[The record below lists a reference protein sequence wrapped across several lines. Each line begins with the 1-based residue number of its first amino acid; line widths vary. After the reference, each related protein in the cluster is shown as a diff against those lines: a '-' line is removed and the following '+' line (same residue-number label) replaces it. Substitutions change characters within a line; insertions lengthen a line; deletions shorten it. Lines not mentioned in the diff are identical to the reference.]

1 MRKLLPIAFL
11 IFLLLGLLSASRNLP
26 FSSGSLPASRNPIP
40 ISRDPISLLRDTRT
54 TDPSIIDCA
63 PPLNPQAIRPGENGK
78 YAPVFPGWGH
88 YHYPVRTNN
97 DSTQFFFDQGLSMYY
112 SYHLTEALASFKEA
126 ARRDPA
132 CTMAYWGQ
140 ALSMGPY
147 YNSYSYKMPAAVL
160 PALEKMNRSAASG
173 TEKEKD
179 LVAAMNKRYSDD
191 LSDTRRP
198 ELNRAY
204 SEHLATLLKKYPADP
219 DVKALYIDA
228 VMLEHSWDFWET
240 NGTPKAWTP
249 ELVTYCAQILTDH
262 PTHPAALHYQ
272 IHLVEASL
280 HPETA
285 LHSADVL
292 KSTMPGVPHM
302 VHMSSHMYQRN
313 GLYVDGVGINEK
325 ATLLQIYYDSMAP
338 NLELGTFALTHF
350 EGVGSFCAMNANMYA
365 AGVRFSTR
373 LHNVFSTTYRARL
386 SNTFF
391 QYLYMMPMFV
401 GIRSGKWAN
410 VLAQPL
416 PDSSLHY
423 AALLDNFGRGLAF
436 LRKHDTV
443 SARLQLDKLRS
454 SLKDNSLAIRNAP
467 FNTPLQ
473 SAMIA
478 QGILAGELSLSEGKP
493 DEAIRSFEEAVSWED
508 RLIYR
513 EPNDWPI
520 PARHFLGACLLQL
533 SRAAEAEK
541 IYRQDL
547 VFNPG
552 NGWALLGLC
561 QSLANQHKVTE
572 AAKYKAGYIRAF
584 SNADELPPASV
595 Y

>member
-1 MRKLLPIAFL
+1 MRALPIAFL
-11 IFLLLGLLSASRNLP
+11 IFLLLGLLSASRNTSPLP
-26 FSSGSLPASRNPIP
+26 RNTSLPRDALSLPRDSRTADQVVIE
-40 ISRDPISLLRDTRT
+40 
-54 TDPSIIDCA
+54 CA
-63 PPLNPQAIRPGENGK
+63 PPLNPQAIHPDENGK

-88 YHYPVRTNN
+88 YSYRIRTSN
-97 DSTQFFFDQGLSMYY
+97 DSTQFFFDQGLSLYY

-160 PALEKMNRSAASG
+160 PALVKMNQSAASA

-191 LSDTRRP
+191 PSDTRRP
-198 ELNRAY
+198 QLNRAY
-204 SEHLATLLKKYPADP
+204 SEYLATLIKKYPDDP
-219 DVKALYIDA
+219 DIKALYVDA

-249 ELVTYCAQILTDH
+249 ELVSYCAEILKSH

-292 KSTMPGVPHM
+292 KNLMPGVSHM

-313 GLYVDGVGINEK
+313 GLYAEGVGINQK
-325 ATLLQIYYDSMAP
+325 AALLRLQYNSMAP
-338 NLELGTFALTHF
+338 NIGLGTIELTHY
-350 EGVGSFCAMNANMYA
+350 EGVGSFCAMNANMYT
-365 AGVRFSTR
+365 AGEQFSAR
-373 LHNVFSTTYRARL
+373 LRDALSTTFKPRL
-386 SNTFF
+386 SSTFF

-401 GIRSGKWAN
+401 DVRSGKWA
-410 VLAQPL
+410 AIIAEPL
-416 PDSSLHY
+416 PDTSLHY
-423 AALLDNFGRGLAF
+423 ACLLDAFGRGLAC
-436 LRKHDTV
+436 LNQHDTA
-443 SARLQLDKLRS
+443 SARGQLQKLRS
-454 SLKDNSLAIRNAP
+454 MLKDNSLQDRNLPFNAP
-467 FNTPLQ
+467 IS
-473 SAMIA
+473 SAIVA

-493 DEAIRSFEEAVSWED
+493 EAAIASFQVAVSQED

-513 EPNDWPI
+513 EPQEWPI

-533 SRAAEAEK
+533 NRAGEAEK

-552 NGWALLGLC
+552 NGWSLLGLC
-561 QSLANQHKVTE
+561 QSLKAQNKTTE
-572 AAKYKAGYIRAF
+572 AAKYKAEYIDAF
-584 SNADELPPASV
+584 SNAEEIPPASV

>member
-11 IFLLLGLLSASRNLP
+11 IFLLLGLLSAFRN
-26 FSSGSLPASRNPIP
+26 SLPPFRNGLHPSRE
-40 ISRDPISLLRDTRT
+40 SRS
-54 TDPSIIDCA
+54 TDQSIIACGPA
-63 PPLNPQAIRPGENGK
+63 PHPQSILPDENGK
-78 YAPVFPGWGH
+78 YAPIFPGWGH
-88 YHYPVRTNN
+88 YSYRVRTSN
-97 DSTQFFFDQGLSMYY
+97 DSAQYFFDQGLNMYY
-112 SYHLTEALASFKEA
+112 SYHLTEAHASFKEA

-147 YNSYSYKMPAAVL
+147 YNSYTYKMPADVL
-160 PALEKMNRSAASG
+160 PALEKMNQSSTIG

-191 LSDTRRP
+191 LSDTRRAQ
-198 ELNRAY
+198 LNRAY
-204 SEHLATLLKKYPADP
+204 SEQMATLIKKYPDDP
-219 DVKALYIDA
+219 DIKALYIDA

-240 NGTPKAWTP
+240 NGTPKSWTS
-249 ELVTYCAQILTDH
+249 ELVTYCAQILKDH

-313 GLYVDGVGINEK
+313 GLYEEGVGINEK

-338 NLELGTFALTHF
+338 NLELGTFALTHY
-350 EGVGSFCAMNANMYA
+350 EGVGSFCAMNANMYTA
-365 AGVRFSTR
+365 EVQFSTR
-373 LHNVFSTTYRARL
+373 LHNAFSNTYRSRL
-386 SNTFF
+386 PNTFF

-401 GIRSGKWAN
+401 GIRSGKWAD
-410 VLAQPL
+410 VLAQPS

-423 AALLDNFGRGLAF
+423 AALLDHFGRGLAF
-436 LRKHDTV
+436 LKQKDTA
-443 SARLQLDKLRS
+443 SASDQLQKLRS
-454 SLKDNSLAIRNAP
+454 SLKDNSLAVRNLPFNAP
-467 FNTPLQ
+467 Q
-473 SAMIA
+473 QGAMIA
-478 QGILAGELSLSEGKP
+478 QSILAGELFLSEGRS
-493 DEAIRSFEEAVSWED
+493 DEAVRSLEEAVSWED
-508 RLIYR
+508 KLIYR
-513 EPNDWPI
+513 EPQDWPI

-533 SRAAEAEK
+533 NRAGEAEQ

-547 VFNPG
+547 VSNPG
-552 NGWALLGLC
+552 NGWSLLGLS
-561 QSLANQHKVTE
+561 QSLASQHKSAE
-572 AAKYKAGYIRAF
+572 AAKYKAEYTHAF
-584 SNADELPPASV
+584 SNAEELPPASV